1 MYLIDGHN
9 LIGNLPDLSLSDPD
23 DEAKLVLRLMG
34 FAARTGKKICVIF
47 DHGVPAGRSRLGNA
61 VVEVVF
67 ANPVGTADALM
78 IRRIR
83 GARNPQDLVV
93 VSSDRGVLTEARAR
107 KLRTFTSAEFAAQ
120 LTAPAPPSRPLDA
133 DGVADP
139 DKPSDV
145 HVSKREVEYWLK
157 RFKAKGDRP

>member
-9 LIGNLPDLSLSDPD
+9 LIGSLPDLSLSDPD
-23 DEAKLVLRLMG
+23 DEAKLVLRLIG

-47 DHGVPAGRSRLGNA
+47 DRGVPAGRSRLGNA

-83 GARNPQDLVV
+83 DARHPQDLVV
-93 VSSDRGVLTEARAR
+93 VSSDRGVLAEARAR
-107 KLRTFTSAEFAAQ
+107 KLRTFTSPEFAAQ
-120 LTAPAPPSRPLDA
+120 LATPAPPARSANRGA
-133 DGVADP
+133 ASAP

-145 HVSKREVEYWLK
+145 YVSKNEVEYWIK
-157 RFKAKGDRP
+157 RFSERGDRR

>member
-47 DHGVPAGRSRLGNA
+47 DNGVPSGRSRLGNSM
-61 VVEVVF
+61 VEVVF

-93 VSSDRGVLTEARAR
+93 VSSDRGVLAEARAR
-107 KLRTFTSAEFAAQ
+107 KMRTFTSSEFADQ
-120 LTAPAPPSRPLDA
+120 LAPPAPRPVNVHQPL
-133 DGVADP
+133 DP
-139 DKPSDV
+139 DKPPDV
-145 HVSKREVEYWLK
+145 HVSKSEVEYWIE
-157 RFKAKGDRP
+157 RFKERRDRP